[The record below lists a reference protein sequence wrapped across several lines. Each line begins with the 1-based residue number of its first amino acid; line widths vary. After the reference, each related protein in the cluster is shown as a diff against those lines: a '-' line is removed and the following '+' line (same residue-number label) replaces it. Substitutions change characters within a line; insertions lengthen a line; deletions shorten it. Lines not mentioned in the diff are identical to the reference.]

1 MSRYIWV
8 LLSFLIIT
16 IPGAFN
22 DWFSLFERFG
32 SDNDDQLKIS
42 FGDWYQAIFPILG
55 FLVLAFGIWWTKS
68 KDKTGNLSQSNIT
81 PEKGNPE
88 GLTPDIE
95 EAKASSPALQNSA
108 SQSRSSS
115 WSLSP
120 SELVANYKDRTTTE
134 AEKLVSPQ
142 LGKKLFVRV
151 RVRDV
156 EEDIFEE
163 NRFKVYSKDVDS
175 EIAIFAT
182 FEESWSEEI
191 KRLQVNQV
199 ITLFGKIHRISRNI
213 ISLESCE
220 IIMESHG

>member
-1 MSRYIWV
+1 M
-8 LLSFLIIT
+8 
-16 IPGAFN
+16 
-22 DWFSLFERFG
+22 
-32 SDNDDQLKIS
+32 
-42 FGDWYQAIFPILG
+42 
-55 FLVLAFGIWWTKS
+55 
-68 KDKTGNLSQSNIT
+68 
-81 PEKGNPE
+81 
-88 GLTPDIE
+88 
-95 EAKASSPALQNSA
+95 
-108 SQSRSSS
+108 
-115 WSLSP
+115 
-120 SELVANYKDRTTTE
+120 
-134 AEKLVSPQ
+134 SPQ